1 VTLLAEG
8 APARPGPWHRLR
20 RLGWPGWAS
29 ILLTALL
36 LAPVLAVLVNVFA
49 PGNGTMSHLAETV
62 LGGYIVNTVGL
73 AIGTGVGVLVIGAGL
88 GWLVTMCEFPG
99 RRFFEWGL
107 VLPLAVPAYVMA
119 FVYVQLLQYAGPVQS
134 WMRGATGWGHG
145 DYWFPEIRSL
155 GGAIAMLVFVLY
167 PYVYLLARAA
177 FIEQSVCALDVS
189 RTLGCSA
196 WGSFYRVALPLA
208 RPAIAAGVALALME
222 AVADFGVVSYFDL
235 PTFTTGIYRAW
246 FSFSDHVAA
255 AQLSSALLGIV
266 FGILLLERVLRG
278 RSRYHHTSGRYRP
291 LVRYRLRGIRA
302 AFACLAAV
310 LPLGIGFLLPA
321 IILLQL
327 TIKNGDQQFGA
338 RYLELARNSVTLAG
352 LAAAIAVM
360 AGFLVAL
367 AARIRPGYA
376 PHIAMRVAG
385 LGYAVPGAVI
395 AIGVLL
401 PVTAFDNAIDG
412 AMRNLF
418 GVSTGLIL
426 SGSIFALLYAY
437 TVRFLANALQPI
449 EAGLQT
455 VTPGMDSAART
466 LGRGPLGLVTD
477 VHAPLIWPSLLTAA
491 LLVFVDVMK
500 ELPATLIMRPFNFD
514 TLAVQAFNLARD
526 ERLAEASTPSL
537 TIVAVGLLPVFLLS
551 RAIARGRPGQSPV
564 IPGSDR

>member
-1 VTLLAEG
+1 MTLLFARVG
-8 APARPGPWHRLR
+8 APLRLGPLHRLR
-20 RLGWPGWAS
+20 RIGWPGWAA
-29 ILLTALL
+29 ILLTLL
-36 LAPVLAVLVNVFA
+36 LIAPVVAVLVNLFLPSTGA
-49 PGNGTMSHLAETV
+49 MAHLAETV
-62 LGGYIVNTVGL
+62 LGGYVVNTVGL
-73 AIGTGVGVLVIGAGL
+73 ALGVGGGVLVIGVGL

-119 FVYVQLLQYAGPVQS
+119 FVYVQLLQYAGPVQG
-134 WMRGATGWGHG
+134 WIRGVTGWGHG
-145 DYWFPEIRSL
+145 DYWFPQIRSL
-155 GGAIAMLVFVLY
+155 EGAIAMLVFVLY

-177 FIEQSVCALDVS
+177 FIEQSICALDVS

-255 AQLSSALLGIV
+255 AQLSSALLGVV
-266 FGILLLERVLRG
+266 FAILLLERVLRG
-278 RSRYHHTSGRYRP
+278 RSRYHHTTGRYRP
-291 LVRYRLRGIRA
+291 LARYRLRGARA
-302 AFACLAAV
+302 ALALLAAAA
-310 LPLGIGFLLPA
+310 PLMIGFLLPG
-321 IILLQL
+321 LVLFQL
-327 TIKNGDQQFGA
+327 SVKNGDQQFGA
-338 RYLELARNSVTLAG
+338 RYFELAGNSVTLAG
-352 LAAAIAVM
+352 LAAVIAV
-360 AGFLVAL
+360 AAALLVAL
-367 AARIRPGYA
+367 AARVRPGPA
-376 PHIAMRVAG
+376 PLIATRVAG

-412 AMRNLF
+412 AMRQFF
-418 GVSTGLIL
+418 GLSTGLIF
-426 SGSIFALLYAY
+426 SGSILALLYAY
-437 TVRFLANALQPI
+437 TVRFLASALQPI

-455 VTPGMDSAART
+455 VTAGMDSAART
-466 LGRGPLGLVTD
+466 LGRGPLRLVTD

-526 ERLAEASTPSL
+526 ERLAEASTPAL
-537 TIVAVGLLPVFLLS
+537 TIVAVGLLPVILLS
-551 RAIARGRPGQSPV
+551 RAIARGRPGQSP
-564 IPGSDR
+564 IGL